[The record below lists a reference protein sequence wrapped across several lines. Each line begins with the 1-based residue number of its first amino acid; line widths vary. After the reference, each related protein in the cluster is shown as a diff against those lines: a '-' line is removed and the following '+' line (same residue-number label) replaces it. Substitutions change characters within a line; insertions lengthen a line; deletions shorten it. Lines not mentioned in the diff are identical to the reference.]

1 MCTRKG
7 LSKSKHF
14 KANESC
20 TIIYQNHKACS
31 YANRIVCSYD
41 KYVKEISK
49 IKKPNQDA
57 VYSFIE
63 NILKE
68 VEWCKH
74 TIRTQFNK
82 PMYTNVEDFV
92 KQHISTCVMV
102 NLRMMVGMMASKWK
116 TTATSLVSVEVQPI
130 HHHNWYKIRQ
140 SKDTLSVPQPTRL
153 WIASYYAINWQIHKE
168 R

>member
-14 KANESC
+14 KADESR

-31 YANRIVCSYD
+31 YANRIVRSYD

-68 VEWCKH
+68 VKWCKH
-74 TIRTQFNK
+74 RIRTQFNK

-92 KQHISTCVMV
+92 
-102 NLRMMVGMMASKWK
+102 NFNE
-116 TTATSLVSVEVQPI
+116 AT
-130 HHHNWYKIRQ
+130 H
-140 SKDTLSVPQPTRL
+140 
-153 WIASYYAINWQIHKE
+153 
-168 R
+168 